1 MFKDRHEECFD
12 ELRSPTRSSCF
23 ETAEQKQNGVKLFFE
38 LKKIISLTSTNAFS
52 AIPMTKLGLKNA
64 NFSIIDIK
72 RGRDLK
78 GSGILN

>member
-38 LKKIISLTSTNAFS
+38 LKKYFFNHYENFTGYLEHDIFQG
-52 AIPMTKLGLKNA
+52 GLMHTHFK
-64 NFSIIDIK
+64 SC
-72 RGRDLK
+72 LE
-78 GSGILN
+78 

>member
-38 LKKIISLTSTNAFS
+38 LKKIISLTTMKISQV
-52 AIPMTKLGLKNA
+52 I
-64 NFSIIDIK
+64 
-72 RGRDLK
+72 
-78 GSGILN
+78 